1 MEPFI
6 INEEEKEKK
15 IEFISSVN
23 AMEPFI
29 INEEEK
35 KRKKKKKKK
44 IKK

>member
-35 KRKKKKKKK
+35 KIF
-44 IKK
+44 IKQKNELL